1 VPEFAEDELI
11 FLPLGGSGEI
21 GMNMNLYG
29 IAGQWLLVD
38 LGVTFANGEQPG
50 IELITPDPTYIADR
64 RDDLAGLI
72 LTHAHEDHLGAVAHL
87 WPRLRCP
94 VWATPF
100 AAALLRNKLEEAGLL
115 LEVPLHIIQP
125 GEQLQIGPFG
135 IDFIAL
141 THSTLEMNALAI
153 RTKAGLVL
161 HTGDW
166 KLDPDPLLG
175 PKSDEDALRRLGDEG
190 VMAMIGDSTN
200 ALNDGTSG
208 SEADV
213 LDSLMRICAD
223 RTGRIAVASFASN
236 VARIDT
242 VARVAAAH
250 DRHLIL
256 VGRSLW
262 RIVAAAQE
270 CGYLNDLPPF
280 LTDDEGAYLPPEK
293 VMFMCTGCQGESRAA
308 LARIAHGDHR
318 HVVLEQGDLV
328 IFSSR
333 VIPGNE
339 MAISRVRNRL
349 LWNGV
354 EVIGENEPGVHV
366 SGHPCR
372 DELAEMY
379 RLVRPRIAVPVHGEY
394 QHMLAHAELARS
406 LQVPEAVVIENGQAL
421 RLAPGAA
428 EVVGE
433 VQSGRCY
440 VDGDVVVPANDDGVR
455 TRRKLMFSGA
465 AVVILVADDEG
476 ALLADPELVLQG
488 LAGEATGEDD
498 DGTSALAVAG
508 GEAVEA
514 ALDEL
519 PASARR
525 DDGRMTEAARVALRR
540 LIRDRLGKRAV
551 VEARII
557 RLD

>member
-1 VPEFAEDELI
+1 VAEFAEDELI

-50 IELITPDPTYIADR
+50 IELITPDPTYIEER
-64 RDDLAGLI
+64 RDNLAGLI

-166 KLDPDPLLG
+166 KLDPDPLVG

-250 DRHLIL
+250 DRHLVL

-262 RIVAAAQE
+262 RIVAAAKE

-318 HVVLEQGDLV
+318 HVVFEQGDLV

-354 EVIGENEPGVHV
+354 EVIGEDEPGVHV

-428 EVVGE
+428 EVVAE

-465 AVVILVADDEG
+465 AVVILVADDAG
-476 ALLADPELVLQG
+476 ALLADPELVFQG
-488 LAGEATGEDD
+488 LAGEGMGEDEK
-498 DGTSALAVAG
+498 GTSALAEEA
-508 GEAVEA
+508 ERAVEA
-514 ALDEL
+514 AVDEL
-519 PASARR
+519 PASARK
-525 DDGRMTEAARVALRR
+525 DDGRMTEAARIALRR

>member
-1 VPEFAEDELI
+1 VAEFAEDELI

-29 IAGQWLLVD
+29 YDGKWLLVD
-38 LGVTFANGEQPG
+38 LGITFADGEQPG
-50 IELITPDPTYIADR
+50 IDLITPDPTFIAER
-64 RDDLAGLI
+64 KDDLAGLI
-72 LTHAHEDHLGAVAHL
+72 ITHAHEDHLGAVAHL

-115 LEVPLHIIQP
+115 RAVPLHVIEP

-135 IDFIAL
+135 IDFVPL

-153 RTKAGLVL
+153 RTDAGLVL

-166 KLDPDPLLG
+166 KLDPEPLVG

-200 ALNDGTSG
+200 ALNEGTSG
-208 SEADV
+208 SEGEV
-213 LDSLMRICAD
+213 RETLMDLCAN
-223 RTGRIAVASFASN
+223 RTGRIAVATFASN

-242 VARVAAAH
+242 VAKVAAAH
-250 DRHLIL
+250 DRHLVL

-262 RIVAAAQE
+262 RILAAAQE
-270 CGYLNDLPPF
+270 CGYLQDIAPP
-280 LTDDEGAYLPPEK
+280 LKDDEGAYLPPDK
-293 VMFMCTGCQGESRAA
+293 VMFLCTGCQGEARAA
-308 LARIAHGDHR
+308 LARIASGNHR
-318 HVVLEQGDLV
+318 HVVFEKDDLV

-339 MAISRVRNRL
+339 MSISRVQNRL

-354 EVIGENEPGVHV
+354 EVIGEKERGVHV

-379 RLVRPRIAVPVHGEY
+379 RLVRPKIAVPVHGEY
-394 QHMLAHAELARS
+394 KHMLAHAELARS

-421 RLAPGAA
+421 RLQPGGV
-428 EVVGE
+428 EVVAE
-433 VQSGRCY
+433 VQSGRCF

-455 TRRKLMFSGA
+455 TRRKLSFSGSG
-465 AVVILVADDEG
+465 VVILVADREG
-476 ALLADPELVLQG
+476 ELLADPELVLQG
-488 LAGEATGEDD
+488 LASD
-498 DGTSALAVAG
+498 DGKAPLAKEGARVVE
-508 GEAVEA
+508 EAV
-514 ALDEL
+514 DDL
-519 PASARR
+519 PNSARR
-525 DDGRMTEAARVALRR
+525 DDGRMTEAARIALRR

-557 RLD
+557 RVD

>member
-1 VPEFAEDELI
+1 MVEFAEDELI

-29 IAGQWLLVD
+29 YGGKWLLVD
-38 LGVTFANGEQPG
+38 LGITFADGEQPG
-50 IELITPDPTYIADR
+50 IDLITPDPTFIAER
-64 RDDLAGLI
+64 KDDLAGLI
-72 LTHAHEDHLGAVAHL
+72 ITHAHEDHLGAVAHL

-115 LEVPLHIIQP
+115 RAVPLHVIEP
-125 GEQLQIGPFG
+125 GEHLQIGPFG
-135 IDFIAL
+135 IDFVPL

-153 RTKAGLVL
+153 RTDAGLVL

-166 KLDPDPLLG
+166 KLDPEPLVG

-200 ALNDGTSG
+200 ALNEGTSG
-208 SEADV
+208 SEGDV
-213 LDSLMRICAD
+213 RKTLMDLCAN
-223 RTGRIAVASFASN
+223 RTGRIAVATFASN

-242 VARVAAAH
+242 VAKVAAVH
-250 DRHLIL
+250 DRHLVL

-262 RIVAAAQE
+262 RILAAAQE
-270 CGYLNDLPPF
+270 CGYLQDIAPP
-280 LTDDEGAYLPPEK
+280 LKDNEGAYLPPDK
-293 VMFMCTGCQGESRAA
+293 VMFLCTGCQGESRAA
-308 LARIAHGDHR
+308 LARIASGDHR
-318 HVVLEQGDLV
+318 HVVFEKNDLV

-339 MAISRVRNRL
+339 MSISRVQNRL

-354 EVIGENEPGVHV
+354 EVIGENERGVHV

-379 RLVRPRIAVPVHGEY
+379 RLVRPKIAVPVHGEY
-394 QHMLAHAELARS
+394 KHMLAHAELARS

-421 RLAPGAA
+421 RLRPGAT
-428 EVVGE
+428 EVVAE
-433 VQSGRCY
+433 VQSGRCF

-455 TRRKLMFSGA
+455 TRRKLSFSGGG
-465 AVVILVADDEG
+465 VVILVADRDGE
-476 ALLADPELVLQG
+476 LLADPELVLQG
-488 LAGEATGEDD
+488 LASDNGK
-498 DGTSALAVAG
+498 TSLAEEGARLVE
-508 GEAVEA
+508 EAV
-514 ALDEL
+514 DDL
-519 PASARR
+519 PNSARR
-525 DDGRMTEAARVALRR
+525 DDGRMTEAARIALRR

-557 RLD
+557 RVD

>member
-1 VPEFAEDELI
+1 MAEFAEDELI

-29 IAGQWLLVD
+29 YGGKWLLVD
-38 LGVTFANGEQPG
+38 LGITFADGEQPG
-50 IELITPDPTYIADR
+50 IDLITPDPTFIAER
-64 RDDLAGLI
+64 KDDLAGLI
-72 LTHAHEDHLGAVAHL
+72 ITHAHEDHLGAVAHL

-94 VWATPF
+94 IWATPF

-115 LEVPLHIIQP
+115 RAVPLHVIEP

-135 IDFIAL
+135 IDFVPL

-153 RTKAGLVL
+153 RTDAGLVL

-166 KLDPDPLLG
+166 KLDPEPLVG

-200 ALNDGTSG
+200 ALNEGTSG
-208 SEADV
+208 SEGEV
-213 LDSLMRICAD
+213 RETLMDLCAN
-223 RTGRIAVASFASN
+223 RTGRIAVATFASN
-236 VARIDT
+236 IARIDT
-242 VARVAAAH
+242 VAKVAAAH
-250 DRHLIL
+250 DRHLVL

-262 RIVAAAQE
+262 RILAAAQE
-270 CGYLNDLPPF
+270 CGYLQDIAPP
-280 LTDDEGAYLPPEK
+280 LKDDEGAYLPPDK
-293 VMFMCTGCQGESRAA
+293 VMFLCTGCQGEARAA
-308 LARIAHGDHR
+308 LARIASGNHR
-318 HVVLEQGDLV
+318 HVVFEKDDLV

-339 MAISRVRNRL
+339 MSISRVQNRL

-354 EVIGENEPGVHV
+354 EVIGEKERGVHV

-379 RLVRPRIAVPVHGEY
+379 RLVRPKIAVPVHGEY
-394 QHMLAHAELARS
+394 KHMLAHAELARS

-421 RLAPGAA
+421 RLQPGGV
-428 EVVGE
+428 EVVAE
-433 VQSGRCY
+433 VQSGRCF

-455 TRRKLMFSGA
+455 TRRKLSFNGGG
-465 AVVILVADDEG
+465 VVILVADREG
-476 ALLADPELVLQG
+476 ELLADPELVLQG
-488 LAGEATGEDD
+488 LASD
-498 DGTSALAVAG
+498 DGKAPLAEEGARVVE
-508 GEAVEA
+508 EAV
-514 ALDEL
+514 DDL
-519 PASARR
+519 PNSARR
-525 DDGRMTEAARVALRR
+525 DDGRMTEAARIALRR

-557 RLD
+557 RVD

>member
-1 VPEFAEDELI
+1 MAEFAEDELI

-29 IAGQWLLVD
+29 YDGKWLLVD
-38 LGVTFANGEQPG
+38 LGITFADGEQPG
-50 IELITPDPTYIADR
+50 IDLITPDPTFIAER
-64 RDDLAGLI
+64 KDDLAGLI
-72 LTHAHEDHLGAVAHL
+72 ITHAHEDHLGAVAHL

-115 LEVPLHIIQP
+115 RAVPLHVIEP

-135 IDFIAL
+135 IDFVPL

-153 RTKAGLVL
+153 RTDAGLVL

-166 KLDPDPLLG
+166 KLDPEPLVG

-200 ALNDGTSG
+200 ALNEGTSG
-208 SEADV
+208 SEGEV
-213 LDSLMRICAD
+213 RETLMDLCAN
-223 RTGRIAVASFASN
+223 RTGRIAVATFASN

-242 VARVAAAH
+242 VAKVAAAH
-250 DRHLIL
+250 DRHLVL

-262 RIVAAAQE
+262 RILAAAQE
-270 CGYLNDLPPF
+270 CGYLQDIAPP
-280 LTDDEGAYLPPEK
+280 LKDDEGAYLPPDK
-293 VMFMCTGCQGESRAA
+293 VMFLCTGCQGEARAA
-308 LARIAHGDHR
+308 LARIASGNHR
-318 HVVLEQGDLV
+318 HVVFEKDDLV

-339 MAISRVRNRL
+339 MSISRVQNRL

-354 EVIGENEPGVHV
+354 EVIDEKERGVHV

-379 RLVRPRIAVPVHGEY
+379 RLVRPKIAVPVHGEY
-394 QHMLAHAELARS
+394 KHMLAHAELARS

-421 RLAPGAA
+421 SLQPGGV
-428 EVVGE
+428 EVVAE
-433 VQSGRCY
+433 VQSGRCF

-455 TRRKLMFSGA
+455 TRRKLSFSGSG
-465 AVVILVADDEG
+465 VVILVADREG
-476 ALLADPELVLQG
+476 ELLADPELVLQG
-488 LAGEATGEDD
+488 LASD
-498 DGTSALAVAG
+498 DGKAPLAEEGARVVE
-508 GEAVEA
+508 EAV
-514 ALDEL
+514 DDL
-519 PASARR
+519 PNSARR
-525 DDGRMTEAARVALRR
+525 DDGRMTEAARIALRR

-551 VEARII
+551 VQARII
-557 RLD
+557 RVD

>member
-1 VPEFAEDELI
+1 VSEFAEDELI

-29 IAGQWLLVD
+29 FAGQWLLVD
-38 LGVTFANGEQPG
+38 LGITFADGEQPG
-50 IELITPDPTYIADR
+50 IDVITPDPTYIAER

-72 LTHAHEDHLGAVAHL
+72 ITHAHEDHLGAVAHL

-115 LEVPLHIIQP
+115 REVPLHIIEP
-125 GEQLQIGPFG
+125 GERLDIGPFG
-135 IDFIAL
+135 IEFIPL

-166 KLDPDPLLG
+166 KLDPDPLVG
-175 PKSDEDALRRLGDEG
+175 PKSDEAALRRLGDEG

-208 SEADV
+208 SEAEVRDT
-213 LDSLMRICAD
+213 LMEICAN
-223 RTGRIAVASFASN
+223 RTGRIAVATFASN

-242 VARVAAAH
+242 VAKVAAAH
-250 DRHLIL
+250 GRHLVL
-256 VGRSLW
+256 AGRSLW
-262 RIVAAAQE
+262 RIVAAAKE
-270 CGYLNDLPPF
+270 CGYLDDLAPP
-280 LTDDEGAYLPPEK
+280 LKDDEGGYLPPDK
-293 VMFMCTGCQGESRAA
+293 VMFLCTGCQGESRAA
-308 LARIAHGDHR
+308 LARIAAGAHR
-318 HVVLEQGDLV
+318 HVVFERGDLV

-339 MAISRVRNRL
+339 MAINRVQNRL

-354 EVIGENEPGVHV
+354 EVIGEHQRGVHV

-379 RLVRPRIAVPVHGEY
+379 RLVRPKIAVPVHGEY
-394 QHMLAHAELARS
+394 KHMLAHAELARS
-406 LQVPEAVVIENGQAL
+406 MQVPEAKVIENGQAL
-421 RLAPGAA
+421 RLSPGAV
-428 EVVGE
+428 EVVAE
-433 VQSGRCY
+433 VQSGRWF
-440 VDGDVVVPANDDGVR
+440 VDGDVLVPADDDGVR
-455 TRRKLMFSGA
+455 TRRKLMFSGGG
-465 AVVILVADDEG
+465 VVILVADQDGE
-476 ALLADPELVLQG
+476 LLADPELVLQG
-488 LAGEATGEDD
+488 LAGGGVGGIAN
-498 DGTSALAVAG
+498 LAEEGARVVE
-508 GEAVEA
+508 EAV
-514 ALDEL
+514 DDL
-519 PASARR
+519 PKSARR

-540 LIRDRLGKRAV
+540 LIRDRLGKKAV

>member
-1 VPEFAEDELI
+1 VVEFAEDELI

-29 IAGQWLLVD
+29 YGGKWLLVD
-38 LGVTFANGEQPG
+38 LGITFADGEQPG
-50 IELITPDPTYIADR
+50 IDLITPDPTFIAER
-64 RDDLAGLI
+64 KDDLAGLI
-72 LTHAHEDHLGAVAHL
+72 ITHAHEDHLGAVAHL

-115 LEVPLHIIQP
+115 RAVPLHVIEP
-125 GEQLQIGPFG
+125 GEHLQIGPFG
-135 IDFIAL
+135 IDFVPL

-153 RTKAGLVL
+153 RTDAGLVL

-166 KLDPDPLLG
+166 KLDPEPLVG

-200 ALNDGTSG
+200 ALNEGTSG
-208 SEADV
+208 SEGDV
-213 LDSLMRICAD
+213 RKTLMDLCAN
-223 RTGRIAVASFASN
+223 RTGRIAVATFASN

-242 VARVAAAH
+242 VAKVAAVH
-250 DRHLIL
+250 DRHLVL

-262 RIVAAAQE
+262 RILAAAQE
-270 CGYLNDLPPF
+270 CGYLQDIAPP
-280 LTDDEGAYLPPEK
+280 LKDNEGAYLPPDK
-293 VMFMCTGCQGESRAA
+293 VMFLCTGCQGESRAA
-308 LARIAHGDHR
+308 LARIASGDHR
-318 HVVLEQGDLV
+318 HVVFEKNDLV

-339 MAISRVRNRL
+339 MSISRVQNRL

-354 EVIGENEPGVHV
+354 EVIGENERGVHV

-379 RLVRPRIAVPVHGEY
+379 RLVRPKIAVPVHGEY
-394 QHMLAHAELARS
+394 KHMLAHAELARS

-421 RLAPGAA
+421 RLRPGAT
-428 EVVGE
+428 EVVAE
-433 VQSGRCY
+433 VQSGRCF

-455 TRRKLMFSGA
+455 TRRKLSFSGGG
-465 AVVILVADDEG
+465 VVILVADRDGE
-476 ALLADPELVLQG
+476 LLADPELVLQG
-488 LAGEATGEDD
+488 LASDNGK
-498 DGTSALAVAG
+498 TSLAEEGARLVE
-508 GEAVEA
+508 EAV
-514 ALDEL
+514 DDL
-519 PASARR
+519 PNSARR
-525 DDGRMTEAARVALRR
+525 DDGRMTEAARIALRR

-557 RLD
+557 RVD